1 MIAMLPIEP
10 GSRKATNDAGAGFNV
25 RSFRE
30 SDLDA
35 CRVLYVDGLLGGK
48 LAENDTALDIADIES
63 AYMQKSGS
71 HFWVAET
78 NDGQVV
84 GMIGV
89 QQHEQG
95 IGEIRRLRV
104 YQKHRRRGIGS
115 ALVEAAVR
123 FCNEREYLKV
133 TLDTFVER
141 EAAIKLFDKFHF
153 HHSKTKHVG
162 EKELL
167 YFYLDL
173 YQGKKK
179 SSE

>member
-1 MIAMLPIEP
+1 MAAMSRIEP
-10 GSRKATNDAGAGFNV
+10 VSGKSTDADAGFRI
-25 RSFRE
+25 RSFE
-30 SDLDA
+30 DSDLNT
-35 CRVLYVDGLLGGK
+35 CRKLYVEGMLRGR
-48 LAENDTALDIADIES
+48 LAENDTGMDIADIES
-63 AYMQKSGS
+63 AYMRKSGS

-78 NDGQVV
+78 DAGEVV

-89 QQHEQG
+89 QHHEQG
-95 IGEIRRLRV
+95 VGEIRRLRV
-104 YQKHRRRGIGS
+104 SQNHRRRGIGS

-133 TLDTFVER
+133 TLDTFIER
-141 EAAIKLFDKFHF
+141 EPAIKLFDKFHF

-173 YQGKKK
+173 YHGEKKAEK
-179 SSE
+179 